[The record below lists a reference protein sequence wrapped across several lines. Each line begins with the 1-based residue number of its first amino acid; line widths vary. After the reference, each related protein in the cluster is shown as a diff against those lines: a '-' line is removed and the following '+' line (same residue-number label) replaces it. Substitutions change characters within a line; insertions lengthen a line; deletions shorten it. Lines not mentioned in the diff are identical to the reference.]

1 MGKIREKL
9 YDERLIGATFYRLL
23 PYQVLMIAIN
33 AVNSIVDSLY
43 AGNAIGESGMG
54 PWACSRPSAISSTRP
69 A

>member
-33 AVNSIVDSLY
+33 AVNKHCGQPL
-43 AGNAIGESGMG
+43 
-54 PWACSRPSAISSTRP
+54 CQQRH
-69 A
+69 